1 MTIDLLKPVC
11 RLTITLQNGTLWR
24 RKPLYVEI
32 VGRAKSFGLAGASV
46 FRAIEGFSLGGPIR
60 TSRFLSLGDQLPL
73 SIVLTDDEEK
83 LLGFLAS
90 LEADM
95 ECDSIVLDHVH
106 QYSPNPYKE
115 SERTCPPPS
124 PTS

>member
-1 MTIDLLKPVC
+1 MIIDRLKPVC

-32 VGRAKSFGLAGASV
+32 VGRAKDFGLAGANV

-83 LLGFLAS
+83 ILGFLAS

-95 ECDSIVLDHVH
+95 ECDSIVLDRVH
-106 QYSPNPYKE
+106 QYSPNPCKE

-124 PTS
+124 LTS